1 MCNHSFCESKNEGG
15 AADQQE
21 CNETIVCEN
30 CWEETTREQYES
42 DYGCHNCNLGPNSHN
57 GDSGIQCDCCE
68 RSFSQDCMWDNAYS
82 KLIWKYG
89 LDTHPVADEWT
100 MMCPHCQDDEDLV
113 DMYNQEAD
121 RIALEYFNTQ
131 PVRG

>member
-1 MCNHSFCESKNEGG
+1 
-15 AADQQE
+15 
-21 CNETIVCEN
+21 
-30 CWEETTREQYES
+30 
-42 DYGCHNCNLGPNSHN
+42 
-57 GDSGIQCDCCE
+57 
-68 RSFSQDCMWDNAYS
+68 MWDNAYS

-89 LDTHPVADEWT
+89 LETHPVADEWT
-100 MMCPHCQDDEDLV
+100 MMCPHCQNDEDLV